1 VVSLLNQPIST
12 KKSLIESFPYLR
24 IHNYIFSL
32 PRNGALFNI
41 WDSIHKKH
49 YSRLSRSF
57 YEVGVNLSI
66 LYLLN
71 CIPLELWNGAII

>member
-12 KKSLIESFPYLR
+12 KKSLIESFPYHR
-24 IHNYIFSL
+24 IHYYIFSL

-71 CIPLELWNGAII
+71 CITLELWNGAII